1 MEISVAHQSGQCAD
15 YGLYSANG
23 LALLDF
29 KIKYISIMRSIIKYL
44 KEIVTAVW
52 SLLKGMKVT
61 GSYFFRPSTI
71 VTQKYPNNR
80 KELVM
85 FERFKGEVI
94 MPHNEN
100 NEHKCTGCGICELN
114 CPNGTIEVISKTV
127 ITEDG
132 KKKRV
137 IDKHI
142 YRLGMCTFCAL
153 CVKTCPSNALAF
165 SQEFEHSVFNRAL
178 LIKVLNKPGSQLMK
192 GVE

>member
-1 MEISVAHQSGQCAD
+1 
-15 YGLYSANG
+15 
-23 LALLDF
+23 
-29 KIKYISIMRSIIKYL
+29 MRSLINYL
-44 KEIVTAVW
+44 KEIIAGVW
-52 SLLKGMKVT
+52 SLMKGMKVT

-80 KELVM
+80 KDLVM
-85 FERFKGEVI
+85 FDRFKGEVI

-100 NEHKCTGCGICELN
+100 NEHKCTGCGICEIN
-114 CPNGTIEVISKTV
+114 CPNGTIEVISKT
-127 ITEDG
+127 ILTEDG

-165 SQEFEHSVFNRAL
+165 SQKFEHAVFNRAQ
-178 LIKVLNKPGSQLMK
+178 LIKILNQPGSQLMK